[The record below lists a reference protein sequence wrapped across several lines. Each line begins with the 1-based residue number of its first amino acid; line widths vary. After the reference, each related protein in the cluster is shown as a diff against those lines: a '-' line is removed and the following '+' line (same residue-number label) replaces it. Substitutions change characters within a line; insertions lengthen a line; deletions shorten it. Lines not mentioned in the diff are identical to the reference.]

1 MGPEKDPSFVIPAQA
16 GIYNHLKIRDPR
28 LRGDDIKRKNN
39 MKKGL
44 LIVNTGDGK
53 GKTTAALG
61 LAMRAA
67 GHGLKVCFIQFIK
80 GSWKYGE
87 LEAVK
92 KFASTIDFHVMGK
105 GFTWKSDDLE
115 KDRAAAREAWDLARA
130 AISGDKYQLVV
141 LDEFTYL
148 LNYNMVDLQPV
159 MDTLTSRPKDLHV
172 VITGRGAPSELIEA
186 ADLVTEMQPVKHPL
200 KAGIK
205 AQKGIE
211 F

>member
-1 MGPEKDPSFVIPAQA
+1 MGGFNMEK
-16 GIYNHLKIRDPR
+16 KIA
-28 LRGDDIKRKNN
+28 
-39 MKKGL
+39 KKGL
-44 LIVNTGDGK
+44 LIINTGDGK

-61 LAMRAA
+61 MALRAA

-92 KFASTIDFHVMGK
+92 RLADLIDFHVMGK
-105 GFTWKSDDLE
+105 GFTWKSEDQQ
-115 KDRAAAREAWDLARA
+115 KDIAAARIAWDFAREA
-130 AISGDKYQLVV
+130 MVSRRYGLVV

-148 LNYNMVDLQPV
+148 LTYRMLEVEPV
-159 MDTLTSRPKDLHV
+159 LAFLADRPEGMHV
-172 VITGRGAPSELIEA
+172 AITGRGAPQALLDA
-186 ADLVTEMQPVKHPL
+186 ADLVTEMRVVKHPF

-205 AQKGIE
+205 AQKGVE

>member
-1 MGPEKDPSFVIPAQA
+1 
-16 GIYNHLKIRDPR
+16 
-28 LRGDDIKRKNN
+28 

-61 LAMRAA
+61 LSMRAA

-92 KFASTIDFHVMGK
+92 KFADTIDFHVMGK

-115 KDRAAAREAWDLARA
+115 KDRAAARDAWKFAQA
-130 AISGDKYQLVV
+130 AMTGGQYQMVV

-148 LNYNMVDLQPV
+148 LMYGMIDLPSV
-159 MDTLTSRPKDLHV
+159 LETLTNRPEGLHV
-172 VITGRGAPSELIEA
+172 VVTGRAAPPELIEI

-200 KAGIK
+200 QAGIK